1 MSIEQQKFYELEKVL
16 TIFETSRCRVREKIR
31 KILKTDQDNVRYDQ
45 MNVQKLLEDFH
56 VDTFC
61 EQIQNKTQQ
70 EQIQQIEEKIGQFQ
84 SIIDELWNIQRVHA
98 SEIVEYYD
106 HIRDYGYL
114 WYWGVW
120 DSISFADEFG
130 RTSCNVATYFQN
142 IDQQIKDLGTQVY
155 LLKEAKEKI
164 IETQKAVTNPA

>member
-114 WYWGVW
+114 
-120 DSISFADEFG
+120 
-130 RTSCNVATYFQN
+130 
-142 IDQQIKDLGTQVY
+142 
-155 LLKEAKEKI
+155 
-164 IETQKAVTNPA
+164 